1 MKKVLVLFLMLTV
14 LLVSTAQNPDVYE
27 KKEIITA
34 DSVKAGT
41 LYVRTLEA
49 LSDWAGSQKRSKANV
64 DVQDKD
70 EGLVVYKGKLYL
82 GFVKQNMLYGWDAFA
97 DFTLKVRCKN
107 GKAQIT
113 MTIPSLTYH
122 WSAENSADTTVPI
135 CEVYPQFCYKGE
147 KSIKKTSLALT
158 PTIPKCVAEVIN
170 NIGERIAKGNE
181 DDF

>member
-1 MKKVLVLFLMLTV
+1 MLTV
-14 LLVSTAQNPDVYE
+14 SLVSTAQNPDVYE

-82 GFVKQNMLYGWDAFA
+82 GFVKQNMLYGWDA
-97 DFTLKVRCKN
+97 L
-107 GKAQIT
+107 Q
-113 MTIPSLTYH
+113 
-122 WSAENSADTTVPI
+122 
-135 CEVYPQFCYKGE
+135 
-147 KSIKKTSLALT
+147 TS
-158 PTIPKCVAEVIN
+158 
-170 NIGERIAKGNE
+170 R
-181 DDF
+181 